1 MDNPNEDSIYLCGN
15 SLGLQAKKSREYIDR
30 ELDKWAKVYVKEE
43 LKDFTFLKNFSK
55 LVLWHLR
62 VEFLELSLLV
72 NIY

>member
-43 LKDFTFLKNFSK
+43 LKDFTFLKNSYPVFDFKRSFRT
-55 LVLWHLR
+55 L
-62 VEFLELSLLV
+62 
-72 NIY
+72 